1 MAVSKTSN
9 DLIRQFLKTAQA
21 SEAQKSAALNKSAL
35 GDPGGYEGESTHPS
49 AKGDDGTE
57 PAREGARG
65 AENTADVKRDEG
77 AAAVD
82 NTPEKKPT
90 TGTMGEANAI
100 GIGIDQSATGE
111 DPKTEDNY
119 EGGGHSDGQFEGD
132 TSHPA
137 RTDNSSLDGEKYAE
151 MPIEK
156 LAQLMQEQG
165 NALLASLSTAAFDT
179 LNRAKKAEAE
189 QRATPAAP
197 AASPAPAADL
207 DKEAAAQAGYELAQ
221 LVYEG
226 MDKTAEQAVLLQSVE
241 DTIKIAHARGDAV
254 AQFLWA
260 AAEEEERKQADDAT
274 GGEGPS
280 GSGSG
285 DDGAHGG
292 EEGGGTADNDPGLLS
307 AMASEGDGGAGGGDG
322 AELQQLEQL
331 LQQLGITPEQL
342 MEMLVGGGEGGA
354 EGGMGGAETPPP
366 EMGAGAPPAPGGMD
380 QGTAAAQPAAV
391 GPKMAKAAA
400 ANNQRPMPAKKAQL
414 RNELVGYVTE
424 LASRS
429 RR

>member
-260 AAEEEERKQADDAT
+260 AAEEERKQADDAT